1 MIDDVVCPEK
11 AAGIRPR
18 GPAASYW
25 TRLSLSIVTDL
36 SMRR

>member
-11 AAGIRPR
+11 ASGHVA
-18 GPAASYW
+18 PAASYW